1 MAKQT
6 ELELTAQQA
15 AQPEETP
22 AKKTAAK
29 KTAAKK
35 PAAKKATTKKTTTK
49 TKAAKAEDGET
60 AAEKPAAKRTTKKTE
75 AKPGTKLVIVESP
88 AKAKTIGKYLGR
100 GYTVTASMGHIRDL
114 PASTLGID
122 VEHGYTPKYI
132 TIKGKTALVKDLKA
146 EAKKAQTV
154 YLATDP
160 DREGEAISW
169 HLANVL
175 GLDPTAPNRVTFDEI
190 TKKGVQEGMAHPRT
204 IDMDLFNA
212 QQARRALDR
221 LVGYKLSPFLWHKV
235 RRGLSAGR
243 VQSVAVRIIR
253 DREIEIEN
261 FKPEEYWNIDANL
274 KPRQSGCAF
283 NARLTAQA
291 DGTKLVVKNKKQ
303 ADAIL
308 AALDGKPYTVTRVD
322 KGQRRRQPQPPFIT
336 STLQQDASR
345 ALGFSA
351 TRTMRAAQRLYEGME
366 VHGYGQIGL
375 ITYMRTD
382 SLRISDEAV
391 AAAKEYI
398 AGAYG
403 EAYIC
408 PYKRTWKT
416 KSATAAQDAHEAIR
430 PSVPSLTPDE
440 VDKSISGDTAK
451 LYRMIWS
458 RFMASQMADCQQ
470 DTVSVTVSAA
480 DYHFKA
486 SGYTVTFDG
495 FTALYEEATDEKEK
509 KETNLPPLEQGQVLK
524 LRELKSEQKF
534 TQPPARYTEA
544 TLIKAL
550 EENGIGRPSTYAPII
565 TTIIDRGYVERDQKK
580 LKPTLLGRAVDGLM
594 LEQFPHIV
602 DVDFS
607 AQMEKNLDK
616 VESGKAD
623 WRKTVDDFYQGF
635 EASLEQAEKNMEGKK
650 VKVPDEPSSEVCDL
664 CGRPMVIKVGKY
676 GKFLA
681 CSGFPECRGTKRLV
695 KDTGGICPKCGKGR
709 LLERK
714 SSKGRIYYGCER
726 YPDCDF
732 MTWDMPVATKCEK
745 CGSTL
750 FRKGGKLYCAKEGC
764 GFEMPVP
771 KKD

>member
-1 MAKQT
+1 M
-6 ELELTAQQA
+6 
-15 AQPEETP
+15 P
-22 AKKTAAK
+22 
-29 KTAAKK
+29 
-35 PAAKKATTKKTTTK
+35 
-49 TKAAKAEDGET
+49 
-60 AAEKPAAKRTTKKTE
+60 
-75 AKPGTKLVIVESP
+75 KLVIVESP

-100 GYTVTASMGHIRDL
+100 GYKVTASMGHVRDL

-122 VEHGYTPKYI
+122 VENGYTPKYI
-132 TIKGKTALVKDLKA
+132 TIKGKQKLVKELKA
-146 EAKKAQTV
+146 EAKKCDGV
-154 YLATDP
+154 LLATDP

-169 HLANVL
+169 HLANIL
-175 GLDPTAPNRVTFDEI
+175 GLDPSAPNRVTFDEI
-190 TKKGVQEGMAHPRT
+190 TKKGVKEGMAHPRA
-204 IDMDLFNA
+204 INIDLFNA
-212 QQARRALDR
+212 QQARRELDR
-221 LVGYKLSPFLWHKV
+221 LVGYKLSPFLWKKV

-243 VQSVAVRIIR
+243 VQSVAVRLIR
-253 DREIEIEN
+253 DRELEIEN
-261 FKPEEYWNIDANL
+261 FKPDEYWNIDALLNPQGE
-274 KPRQSGCAF
+274 KGEF
-283 NARLTAQA
+283 TARLAATADGKKLTVTNKQQA
-291 DGTKLVVKNKKQ
+291 DG
-303 ADAIL
+303 IL
-308 AALDGKPYTVTRVD
+308 AALDGRDYTITKIE
-322 KGQRRRQPQPPFIT
+322 KGKRRRQPSPPFIT

-345 ALGFSA
+345 AFGFSA
-351 TRTMRAAQRLYEGME
+351 TRTMRAAQTLYEG
-366 VHGYGQIGL
+366 VDIAGHGTVGL

-382 SLRISDEAV
+382 SLRIAAEAQ
-391 AAAKEYI
+391 AAAKTFI
-398 AGAYG
+398 AERWGDNYVCKTAR
-403 EAYIC
+403 
-408 PYKRTWKT
+408 KWKSR
-416 KSATAAQDAHEAIR
+416 SATAAQDAHEAIR
-430 PSVPSLTPDE
+430 PSMPELTPDE
-440 VDKSISGDTAK
+440 VEQSISGDTAK

-480 DYHFKA
+480 DYRFKA

-495 FTALYEEATDEKEK
+495 FTVLYEEATDEKEK
-509 KETNLPPLEQGQVLK
+509 KETALPPLEQGQVLK
-524 LRELKSEQKF
+524 LRDLKSEQKF

-616 VESGKAD
+616 IESGKAD
-623 WRKTVDDFYQGF
+623 WHKTVDDFYQGF
-635 EASLEQAEKNMEGKK
+635 AASLEQAEKNMEGKK

-709 LLERK
+709 MLERK

-732 MTWDMPVATKCEK
+732 MTWDMPVPTKCPK
-745 CGSTL
+745 CGSTM
-750 FRKGGKLYCAKEGC
+750 FRKGSKLYCAKEGC
-764 GFEMPVP
+764 GYEMPVP

>member
-1 MAKQT
+1 MIETLKTLCALNGVSGDEDQVREFLAERARPWARSMKVDPLGNLIVWKKGARAAGDRLMLCAHMDEVGLIVTHVTEEGFLKFDFVGGVDRRVAIGKPVVLGPDRVPGVVGIKAIHLVSRDEEKKVPKTDAFYLDIGARDREEALSRVEPGTYGSFVCTPEEFGEGLFKAKAIDDRVGCAVLLKL
-6 ELELTAQQA
+6 LEEDLPMDVVFVFTAQEEVGTRGAFGA
-15 AQPEETP
+15 AFSVAPE
-22 AKKTAAK
+22 
-29 KTAAKK
+29 
-35 PAAKKATTKKTTTK
+35 
-49 TKAAKAEDGET
+49 
-60 AAEKPAAKRTTKKTE
+60 
-75 AKPGTKLVIVESP
+75 
-88 AKAKTIGKYLGR
+88 
-100 GYTVTASMGHIRDL
+100 
-114 PASTLGID
+114 
-122 VEHGYTPKYI
+122 
-132 TIKGKTALVKDLKA
+132 TALVLETTTAADLPGVEGHRRVCA
-146 EAKKAQTV
+146 PGRGPVISYMDGGTI
-154 YLATDP
+154 Y
-160 DREGEAISW
+160 DRELFETLRRLAGERKIPW
-169 HLANVL
+169 Q
-175 GLDPTAPNRVTFDEI
+175 T
-190 TKKGVQEGMAHPRT
+190 
-204 IDMDLFNA
+204 
-212 QQARRALDR
+212 
-221 LVGYKLSPFLWHKV
+221 
-235 RRGLSAGR
+235 
-243 VQSVAVRIIR
+243 
-253 DREIEIEN
+253 
-261 FKPEEYWNIDANL
+261 
-274 KPRQSGCAF
+274 
-283 NARLTAQA
+283 
-291 DGTKLVVKNKKQ
+291 
-303 ADAIL
+303 
-308 AALDGKPYTVTRVD
+308 
-322 KGQRRRQPQPPFIT
+322 
-336 STLQQDASR
+336 
-345 ALGFSA
+345 
-351 TRTMRAAQRLYEGME
+351 
-366 VHGYGQIGL
+366 
-375 ITYMRTD
+375 
-382 SLRISDEAV
+382 
-391 AAAKEYI
+391 KEYI